1 MVVNGTNDSYLDEL
15 NSVLGINS
23 DDIVSF
29 KVFLQS
35 VENMN
40 LKIDGLKTYISK
52 TGDEHADCLG
62 W

>member
-52 TGDEHADCLG
+52 TGN
-62 W
+62 